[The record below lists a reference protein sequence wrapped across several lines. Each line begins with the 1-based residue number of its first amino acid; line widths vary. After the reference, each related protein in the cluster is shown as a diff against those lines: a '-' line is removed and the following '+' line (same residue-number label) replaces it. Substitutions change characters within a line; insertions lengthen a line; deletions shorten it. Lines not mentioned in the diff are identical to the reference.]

1 MKKANPNPKANRNI
15 MFLTYVIL
23 AVFFG
28 MVLYIGYF
36 LQVTSEEVINNSYN
50 SRLDRFSDR
59 MIRGQ
64 ILSKD
69 GQVLAYTH
77 VGEMGEEIRVYP
89 FGNLFSHVV
98 GHSTKGKT
106 GLESLGNFY
115 LLSSHVNLFEQIFN
129 ELSNK
134 KNPGDNV
141 VTTLDVELQQIAYQA
156 LGDRN
161 GAVIAIE
168 PDTGK
173 VLAMVSKPDYD
184 PNPLSLETSWE
195 EMIGAPDN
203 QGQLLNRAVQGLY
216 PPGSIFKI
224 VTMLEAMRENPEH
237 YLEDTF
243 DCSGTFTQ
251 NEYSIRCYHGTA
263 HGTQDMS
270 LAFANSCNGAF
281 AQMGL
286 HLDLDR
292 MYQLTEQ
299 LLFHSDLPL
308 SMAYSK
314 SSYEMKAGAG
324 DWEILQTAIGQ
335 GKTQVTPM
343 HFAMI
348 TCAIANGGIL
358 MKPYAMDRVVN
369 GAGEEIKKFLP
380 ESYKSL
386 MTAEESR
393 GLNELMIRVVAE
405 GTGSALRDAPYQ
417 AAGKTGSAE
426 FETGK
431 ETHAWFTGYAPAD
444 DPKIVVTVVVEEG
457 GSGGTAAAPV
467 ARAMFDQYLLK

>member
-156 LGDRN
+156 LGDR
-161 GAVIAIE
+161 
-168 PDTGK
+168 
-173 VLAMVSKPDYD
+173 
-184 PNPLSLETSWE
+184 
-195 EMIGAPDN
+195 
-203 QGQLLNRAVQGLY
+203 
-216 PPGSIFKI
+216 
-224 VTMLEAMRENPEH
+224 
-237 YLEDTF
+237 
-243 DCSGTFTQ
+243 
-251 NEYSIRCYHGTA
+251 
-263 HGTQDMS
+263 
-270 LAFANSCNGAF
+270 
-281 AQMGL
+281 
-286 HLDLDR
+286 
-292 MYQLTEQ
+292 
-299 LLFHSDLPL
+299 
-308 SMAYSK
+308 K
-314 SSYEMKAGAG
+314 S
-324 DWEILQTAIGQ
+324 
-335 GKTQVTPM
+335 
-343 HFAMI
+343 
-348 TCAIANGGIL
+348 
-358 MKPYAMDRVVN
+358 VV
-369 GAGEEIKKFLP
+369 
-380 ESYKSL
+380 
-386 MTAEESR
+386 
-393 GLNELMIRVVAE
+393 
-405 GTGSALRDAPYQ
+405 
-417 AAGKTGSAE
+417 
-426 FETGK
+426 
-431 ETHAWFTGYAPAD
+431 
-444 DPKIVVTVVVEEG
+444 
-457 GSGGTAAAPV
+457 
-467 ARAMFDQYLLK
+467 